1 MSNKKVVFMG
11 TPKFSLPTLEA
22 IVKSSYKI
30 SCIYTQVPKKSQRGQ
45 KLNIS
50 PIQKYAESLKLTI
63 RNPVNLN
70 SEEEFE
76 FFKKLNPDIVVVVAY
91 GQLIS
96 EKLLNIPKK
105 GFINIHA
112 SLLPKWR
119 GAAPIQRSIMN
130 LDTETGISLMQIIE
144 KLDSGPIIEQFK
156 VKITKTTTSGEIS
169 DYLSK
174 TGSENIINTLDKI
187 FNEKSKFI
195 EQDHKLATYAKK
207 IKKSE
212 AKINWKESAE
222 KIIAKINGLNPT
234 PGAWFMFKDT
244 RYKIWKAKICEKN
257 GIPGKILN
265 SNFIIGCG
273 KKSLEIIEIQKEG
286 KNKLQLKNFLTGL
299 RFNQDDELK

>member
-30 SCIYTQVPKKSQRGQ
+30 SCIYTKAPKKSQRGQ

-96 EKLLNIPKK
+96 ERLLNIPKK

-130 LDTETGISLMQIIE
+130 LDSETGISLMQIIE
-144 KLDSGPIIEQFK
+144 KLDSGPIIKQFK
-156 VKITKTTTSGEIS
+156 VKITKKTTSGEIS

-195 EQDHKLATYAKK
+195 KQDHKLATYAKK
-207 IKKSE
+207 IKKNE
-212 AKINWKESAE
+212 AKINWQESAE
-222 KIIAKINGLNPT
+222 KIIAKINGLNPA
-234 PGAWFMFKDT
+234 PGAWFMFKDA
-244 RYKIWKAKICEKN
+244 RYKIWKAKICRKN
-257 GIPGKILN
+257 GIPGKILD

-273 KKSLEIIEIQKEG
+273 EKSLEIIEIQKEG
-286 KNKLQLKNFLTGL
+286 KNKLKLKNFLTGF
-299 RFNQDDELK
+299 RFNQGDEIK